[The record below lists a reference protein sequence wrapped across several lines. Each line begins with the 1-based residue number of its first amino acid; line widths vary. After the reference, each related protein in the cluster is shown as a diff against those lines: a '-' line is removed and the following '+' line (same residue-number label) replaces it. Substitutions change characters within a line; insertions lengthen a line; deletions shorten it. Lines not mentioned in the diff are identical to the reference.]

1 MSKVKQIKSKA
12 WYKNHFG
19 FLYQALKRSNNSV
32 HSWLFLIFDYYRRSY
47 FAYSASNLAK
57 AVSITSFNAEAE
69 ASIFSC
75 SASVNG
81 ISMTCLTPWRLMIAG
96 API

>member
-12 WYKNHFG
+12 WCKNHFG
-19 FLYQALKRSNNSV
+19 FLYQALKRSNNSG

-47 FAYSASNLAK
+47 FASSASNLAK
-57 AVSITSFNAEAE
+57 AE